1 MYATNLLHLTSYLS
15 TFQLFEC
22 SIFIALNCSWKTDY
36 ISKVFLLK
44 LVYSNLPR
52 EVFYLATYSL
62 PVPSDTQ
69 GRDQSPPSISVLSH
83 SFKVLRFN
91 LLGLCLSCDGSFIC
105 FFVVLFSFFP
115 HCFPYHACF
124 CVCVGGIL
132 RTFNIVYLIDSAFA
146 LLNASS

>member
-1 MYATNLLHLTSYLS
+1 MYTTNLLHLTSYLS

-22 SIFIALNCSWKTDY
+22 SLFITLNCSWKTDY
-36 ISKVFLLK
+36 ISKVFQLK
-44 LVYSNLPR
+44 RVYSDLPR
-52 EVFYLATYSL
+52 EVFFLATYSL

-69 GRDQSPPSISVLSH
+69 GRDQSPPSISVLNH

-91 LLGLCLSCDGSFIC
+91 LLGLCLSSDGSFIC
-105 FFVVLFSFFP
+105 FLSSFFP
-115 HCFPYHACF
+115 HCFPYQACF